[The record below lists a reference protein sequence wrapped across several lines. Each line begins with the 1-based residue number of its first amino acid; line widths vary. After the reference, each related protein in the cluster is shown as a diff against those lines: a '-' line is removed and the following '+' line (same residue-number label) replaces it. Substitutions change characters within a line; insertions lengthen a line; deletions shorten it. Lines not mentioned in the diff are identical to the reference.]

1 MILLLQIMFKIY
13 KLTYAYVYDC
23 YVVMATMLL

>member
-1 MILLLQIMFKIY
+1 MILLLQMFKMY
-13 KLTYAYVYDC
+13 KLTYVYVYDC